1 MLKLMKY
8 EFRKNRNVLLV
19 IGGGLLLLQLY
30 YMFGCFTK
38 DSGHITAAGV
48 MLVLWSMVCFF
59 TVFIL
64 AVSNYSKELNSKSSY
79 LIFMTP
85 NTSFA
90 ILFSKMLSILL
101 MGVAI
106 AVIFGFLTVLDLNLL
121 HMAMPEV
128 EDFMTLL
135 NQFLEGMN
143 IHIGAALLSTLSW
156 ILMFLVDFFSIVSV
170 AYLAITLSATFLQNS
185 RLKAPIS
192 VAVFLVITYLINRI
206 ANLLPLLYPN
216 PQTILESFL
225 AVLPITL
232 FNLAVLA
239 ACVFISGK
247 LLDQKVSL

>member
-30 YMFGCFTK
+30 YMLSCLAE
-38 DSGHITAAGV
+38 DDGHITAAGS
-48 MLVLWSMVCFF
+48 LLILWSMVCFF
-59 TVFIL
+59 TVFVL
-64 AVSNYSKELNSKSSY
+64 AVTNYSKELNSKSSY

-85 NTSFA
+85 NTSFT
-90 ILFSKMLSILL
+90 IIFSKMLTILL
-101 MGVAI
+101 MGIAI
-106 AVIFGFLTVLDLNLL
+106 AVLFCFLTVLDLNLL

-128 EDFMTLL
+128 EDFMTLM
-135 NQFLEGMN
+135 NQFLEGLN
-143 IHIGAALLSTLSW
+143 IHVGEALLSALSGV
-156 ILMFLVDFFSIVSV
+156 LLFLVDFFSIVSV

-192 VAVFLVITYLINRI
+192 VVVFLAATYLINRV
-206 ANLLPLLYPN
+206 ANLLPLLYEQ

-225 AVLPITL
+225 AILPVTL
-232 FNLAVLA
+232 FNLVILVL
-239 ACVFISGK
+239 CVFLSGK

>member
-8 EFRKNRNVLLV
+8 EFRKNRTVLLV
-19 IGGGLLLLQLY
+19 MGGGLLLLQLY

-38 DSGHITAAGV
+38 SENHMTAGGI
-48 MLVLWSMVCFF
+48 MLMLWSMVCFF

-64 AVSNYSKELNSKSSY
+64 AVTNYSKELNSKSSY

-90 ILFSKMLSILL
+90 IIFSKLLTILL
-101 MGVAI
+101 LGIVI
-106 AVIFGFLTVLDLNLL
+106 AVIFGLLTVLDLNLL

-135 NQFLEGMN
+135 NGFLETMN
-143 IHIGAALLSTLSW
+143 FHVGEALLSAFTW
-156 ILMFLVDFFSIVSV
+156 ILVFLVDFFSIVSV

-192 VAVFLVITYLINRI
+192 VVVFLLVVYLLNRLGG
-206 ANLLPLLYPN
+206 LLPLLYEQPRN
-216 PQTILESFL
+216 MLESFL
-225 AVLPITL
+225 SVLPITA
-232 FNLAVLA
+232 FNLVVLVL
-239 ACVFISGK
+239 CVFLCGK
-247 LLDQKVSL
+247 LLDEKVSL